1 MLPFSVSI
9 APSAVSKGQMWM
21 GNQRREAAMFETTLA
36 ASRPQR
42 DGTRRLAALPA
53 AVAVHALALGVM
65 AVGQVW
71 AVDPVRDV
79 VLVPP
84 LVVHLPVPL
93 GSGNG
98 SPARRNAGRAAQTRV
113 HQQRVVQPV
122 VVPVDAASATDREP
136 SSDVAQVPG
145 TEGFEDGPG
154 TGPGIGDGPGGTGL
168 DDGVSPEAPMRVG
181 GAVRAPVPILRPAP
195 RYPEI
200 ARKARI
206 EGTVLVEATIDQAGT
221 VVDARVLH
229 DIGMGCGQAAL
240 DAIRGWRY
248 EPATLN
254 GRPVSVYLEVR
265 VSFQLH
271 GTG

>member
-1 MLPFSVSI
+1 
-9 APSAVSKGQMWM
+9 
-21 GNQRREAAMFETTLA
+21 MFETTLT
-36 ASRPQR
+36 ASRSQR

-53 AVAVHALALGVM
+53 AVAVHALALGVIS
-65 AVGQVW
+65 VGQLW

-84 LVVHLPVPL
+84 LVVHLPLPP
-93 GSGNG
+93 GGG
-98 SPARRNAGRAAQTRV
+98 DGKPPRRNPGRAAQTHVR
-113 HQQRVVQPV
+113 QQQVAQPV
-122 VVPVDAASATDREP
+122 VVPVEAARATESEP
-136 SSDVAQVPG
+136 SSDVARVPG
-145 TEGFEDGPG
+145 TEGLGDESG

-168 DDGVSPEAPMRVG
+168 GQGVSPDAPMRVG
-181 GAVRAPVPILRPAP
+181 GDVRAPVAISRPAP

-206 EGTVLVEATIDQAGT
+206 EGTVLVEATIDQAGR
-221 VVDARVLH
+221 VVDARVLN

-240 DAIRGWRY
+240 EAIRGWRY

-271 GTG
+271 GAG